1 MCVSALDTDSAGATQ
16 TDAARL
22 HLNWFALKESKWSST
37 RLETARVRFSNG
49 KNRSLSLSL
58 SRVSTEQVAVAF
70 IVVQRQQVSTL
81 GTKAKPRA
89 PT

>member
-1 MCVSALDTDSAGATQ
+1 VCVSALDTDSAGATQ

-58 SRVSTEQVAVAF
+58 SLGCPLSKLPSLLLWFKGNRF
-70 IVVQRQQVSTL
+70 QR
-81 GTKAKPRA
+81 
-89 PT
+89 